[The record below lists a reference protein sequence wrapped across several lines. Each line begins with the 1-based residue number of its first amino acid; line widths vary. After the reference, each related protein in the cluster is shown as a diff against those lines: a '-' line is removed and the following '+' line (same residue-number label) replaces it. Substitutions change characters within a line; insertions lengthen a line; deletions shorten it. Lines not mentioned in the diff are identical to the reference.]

1 MGKKNPLAEI
11 AVIRLN
17 NVLEKFRESED
28 EVVHKACQ
36 KMGMKSKS
44 KGRGSQRCVS
54 VYKIKEKASSM
65 TEKNPTNVSFS
76 EGTKLVLQ
84 DLFTY
89 YPPDDGELEEKVI
102 GKYSGK
108 SAKIRRKKDDIFS
121 KPLMN
126 AAEIAKKVK
135 TLASKREKH
144 PNMRQID
151 EERSK
156 LPISGFRDAI
166 TSAVECHQII
176 LISGETGCGK
186 TTQVP
191 QFLLD
196 YMWGKGE
203 ACKIL
208 CTQPRRISATSV
220 AERIAN
226 ERGESVG
233 ENVGYKIRLESK
245 GGRHSS
251 IVFCT
256 NGVLLRVLVA
266 NSRSKREDISDM
278 THIIM
283 DEIHERDCFCDFM
296 LAIIRD
302 ILPSYPHLRVV
313 LMSATLDSERFSQY
327 FGGCPIIRV
336 PGFTYPVRS
345 FYLEDVLS
353 ILKSTDDNHLISA
366 NASDQ
371 DEDPELTEEDKIA
384 LDEAINLAWSSDD
397 FDPLLDLISVEGGSK
412 VHNYQHSLTGL
423 TPLMVFAGKGRVEEV
438 CMLLSFGVDCS
449 LISKDRK
456 SALDWAEQ
464 ENQQEAAEIIK
475 NHIESSQKNIGGQ
488 HLLEKYIA
496 SGNPEIIDVVLIEQ
510 LLRKICIGSNEGAIL
525 VFLPGWE
532 DINRMKEKLL
542 ANPFFKDS
550 SRFIIIPLHSMV
562 PSADQKKVFNRPPLG
577 CRKIVLSTNV
587 AESSVT
593 IDDVVYVIDSG
604 RMKEKNYDPYNNVS
618 TLQSSWVSKANA
630 KQREGRAGRCQ
641 PGICYHLYSKLR
653 AASML
658 DFQVPEIKR
667 MPIEELCL
675 QVKLLDPACKVEDF
689 LRKTL
694 DPPVSE
700 TVHNALRVLQDIGAF
715 TQDEELTELG
725 EKLGYLPVHPLT
737 CRMLFFAILM
747 NCLDPALTLACASDF
762 KDPFVLPMRP
772 NEKQKAA
779 AARHELASLY
789 GGQSDQLALIAA
801 FECWKN
807 AKRKGLERR
816 FCSQYFVSSS
826 TMNLLFGMRKQLQG
840 ELIRHGFIPDDVSSC
855 SLNANHPGI
864 LHAVLVAGLYPMVG
878 RILPVKQGKRLII
891 EAANGSKVRLH
902 TRSVNSKLVPKKP
915 EDCPLIM
922 YDEITRGDGGMFI
935 RNCTVVGP
943 FPLLFLA
950 TEIAVAPIKGIV
962 YDEDEDDDGADG
974 DGDDDDGSDD
984 GDGDACNTDG
994 DEKLAVSKSGGK
1006 EDKVMSSP
1014 DNSVM
1019 VVVDRWLSFRSTA
1032 LDVAQIYCL
1041 RERLL
1046 AAILFKVMHPHEVLP
1061 PVLGASVY
1069 AIAWILSYD
1078 GLSGIPTP
1086 AESVDSLTSRVRSTD
1101 INKSMPVMKDTG
1113 PNPSRFLLSLL
1124 NRSPFSCSSFQ
1135 KGVKGPA
1142 VGAVTNGVE
1151 SMSYNQQA
1159 PVMSAGM
1166 SLYQAALQDPT
1177 SVASGSG
1184 ASKSQGSGDD
1194 SCKRQRGKRSI
1205 S

>member
-1 MGKKNPLAEI
+1 MGKKKNSLYETS
-11 AVIRLN
+11 VIRLTKI
-17 NVLEKFRESED
+17 LEKFKDAED
-28 EVVHKACQ
+28 EAYTFGSNLSNKERAFVHQ
-36 KMGMKSKS
+36 ESRKMGFKSKS
-44 KGRGSQRCVS
+44 KGHGSQRRIS
-54 VYKIKEKASSM
+54 IYKIKEKGCGMS
-65 TEKNPTNVSFS
+65 ENNLTNVAFS
-76 EGTKLVLQ
+76 EGTKVLLQ
-84 DLFTY
+84 DLFTN
-89 YPPDDGELEEKVI
+89 YPPDKRELVKKVI
-102 GKYSGK
+102 EKYSGK
-108 SAKIRRKKDDIFS
+108 TAKIRRKKDDIFL
-121 KPLMN
+121 KPLMSV
-126 AAEIAKKVK
+126 AEIAEKVK
-135 TLASKREKH
+135 RLASKREKN
-144 PNMRQID
+144 PNLRQIN

-156 LPISGFRDAI
+156 LPIAGFGDAI
-166 TSAVECHQII
+166 TSAVESHQVI

-196 YMWGKGE
+196 YMWGRGE

-220 AERIAN
+220 SERIAY
-226 ERGESVG
+226 ERGESIG

-245 GGRHSS
+245 GGRQSS

-256 NGVLLRVLVA
+256 NGVLLRVLVS

-278 THIIM
+278 THIIV

-302 ILPSYPHLRVV
+302 ILPLYPHLRLV

-327 FGGCPIIRV
+327 FGGCPIIHV
-336 PGFTYPVRS
+336 PGFTFPVKS

-353 ILKSTDDNHLISA
+353 ILKSADDNHLISA
-366 NASDQ
+366 NASAQ

-384 LDEAINLAWSSDD
+384 LDEAINLAWSSDE
-397 FDPLLDLISVEGGSK
+397 FDPLLDLVSVEGGSK

-438 CMLLSFGVDCS
+438 CMLLSYGVDCD
-449 LISKDRK
+449 LISKDGK
-456 SALDWAEQ
+456 SALDWAEL

-475 NHIESSQKNIGGQ
+475 KHIESFQDNDGGQ
-488 HLLEKYIA
+488 QLLDKYIA
-496 SGNPEIIDVVLIEQ
+496 SGNPEIIDNVLIEQ
-510 LLRKICIGSNEGAIL
+510 LLRKICIDSNEGAIL

-532 DINRMKEKLL
+532 DINRIREKLL
-542 ANPFFKDS
+542 ANPFFRDP

-562 PSADQKKVFNRPPLG
+562 PYADQKKVFNRPPLG

-587 AESSVT
+587 AESSIT

-604 RMKEKNYDPYNNVS
+604 RMKEKSYDPHKNVS

-641 PGICYHLYSKLR
+641 PGICYHLFSKLR
-653 AASML
+653 AASMP
-658 DFQVPEIKR
+658 DFQIPEIKR

-675 QVKLLDPACKVEDF
+675 QVKLLDPDCKVEDF
-689 LRKTL
+689 LQKTL

-700 TVHNALRVLQDIGAF
+700 AVHNAVRVLQDIGAF

-737 CRMLFFAILM
+737 CKMLFFAILM

-772 NEKQKAA
+772 NERQKAA
-779 AARHELASLY
+779 AARHELAALY

-807 AKRKGLERR
+807 AKTKGVEGR

-855 SLNANHPGI
+855 SLNAKHRGI

-878 RILPVKQGKRLII
+878 RILPPKQGKRMII
-891 EAANGSKVRLH
+891 EASNGSKVRLN
-902 TRSVNSKLVPKKP
+902 TRSINSKLSTKQLV
-915 EDCPLIM
+915 ECPLII
-922 YDEITRGDGGMFI
+922 YDEITRGDGGMYI
-935 RNCTVVGP
+935 RNCTVIGP
-943 FPLLFLA
+943 LPLLFLA
-950 TEIAVAPIKGIV
+950 AEIAVAPIKGNV
-962 YDEDEDDDGADG
+962 YGEDD

-984 GDGDACNTDG
+984 VDACDTDG
-994 DEKLAVSKSGGK
+994 DEKSVVNKSGGK
-1006 EDKVMSSP
+1006 EENVMSSP

-1019 VVVDRWLSFRSTA
+1019 VVVDRWLPFRSTA
-1032 LDVAQIYCL
+1032 LDAAHIYCL
-1041 RERLL
+1041 RERLSE
-1046 AAILFKVMHPHEVLP
+1046 AILFKVMHPGEVLP
-1061 PVLGASVY
+1061 PALGASVY
-1069 AIAWILSYD
+1069 AIACSLSYD
-1078 GLSGIPTP
+1078 GLSGIPEQ

-1101 INKSMPVMKDTG
+1101 INKRMPWTEDKS
-1113 PNPSRFLLSLL
+1113 PNPSKFLLSLV
-1124 NRSPFSCSSFQ
+1124 NQSPDRTCFE
-1135 KGVKGPA
+1135 KAAKVPA
-1142 VGAVTNGVE
+1142 VE
-1151 SMSYNQQA
+1151 PLSCKQQS
-1159 PVMSAGM
+1159 PVRPVGM
-1166 SLYQAALQDPT
+1166 SVEQDPI
-1177 SVASGSG
+1177 SVASSSG
-1184 ASKSQGSGDD
+1184 VSKLQGSGDD
-1194 SCKRQRGKRSI
+1194 SCKRQRGKRSMLRQ
-1205 S
+1205 

>member
-1 MGKKNPLAEI
+1 MGKKNSLDQTSI
-11 AVIRLN
+11 IRLTKI
-17 NVLEKFRESED
+17 LDKFKDAED
-28 EVVHKACQ
+28 EAYTFESNLSNKERAFVNKECL

-44 KGRGSQRCVS
+44 KGRGSKRHIS
-54 VYKIKEKASSM
+54 VYKIKDKGGDMSG
-65 TEKNPTNVSFS
+65 KNLTNVAFS
-76 EGTKLVLQ
+76 EGTKVILQ
-84 DLFTY
+84 NLFIN
-89 YPPDDGELEEKVI
+89 YPPEAGELEEKEI
-102 GKYSGK
+102 RKYSGK

-121 KPLMN
+121 KPLMSD
-126 AAEIAKKVK
+126 AEIGEKVK
-135 TLASKREKH
+135 KLASKREKYPH
-144 PNMRQID
+144 LRQIN

-156 LPISGFRDAI
+156 LPIAVFGDAI
-166 TSAVECHQII
+166 TSALESNQVI

-220 AERIAN
+220 SERIGY
-226 ERGESVG
+226 ERGESIG
-233 ENVGYKIRLESK
+233 DNIGYKIRLESK

-256 NGVLLRVLVA
+256 NGVLLRVLVSS
-266 NSRSKREDISDM
+266 SRSKREDISDM
-278 THIIM
+278 THIIV

-302 ILPSYPHLRVV
+302 ILPSYPHLRLV

-336 PGFTYPVRS
+336 PGFTHPVKS

-353 ILKSTDDNHLISA
+353 ILKSTYDNHLISP
-366 NASDQ
+366 NASSQ

-384 LDEAINLAWSSDD
+384 LDEAINLAWSSKE
-397 FDPLLDLISVEGGSK
+397 FDPLLDLVSVEGWSK

-438 CMLLSFGVDCS
+438 RMLLSLGVDCD
-449 LISKDRK
+449 LISKCGR
-456 SALDWAEQ
+456 SALDWAAQKDKQ
-464 ENQQEAAEIIK
+464 EVADIIK
-475 NHIESSQKNIGGQ
+475 EHIGSSQDNDGGQ
-488 HLLEKYIA
+488 QLLDKYIA
-496 SGNPEIIDVVLIEQ
+496 SGNPEIIDNALIEQ
-510 LLRKICIGSNEGAIL
+510 LLIKICIDSNEGAIL

-532 DINRMKEKLL
+532 DINKMRDKLL

-562 PSADQKKVFNRPPLG
+562 PYADQKKVFNRPPLG

-587 AESSVT
+587 AESSIT

-604 RMKEKNYDPYNNVS
+604 RMKEKSYDPYNNVS
-618 TLQSSWVSKANA
+618 TLQSSWVSKASA
-630 KQREGRAGRCQ
+630 KQRQGRAGRCQ

-675 QVKLLDPACKVEDF
+675 QVKLLDPDCKVEDF
-689 LRKTL
+689 LQKTL

-700 TVHNALRVLQDIGAF
+700 AVHNAVRVLQDIGAF

-762 KDPFVLPMRP
+762 KDPFLLPMRP
-772 NEKQKAA
+772 NERQKAT

-807 AKRKGLERR
+807 AKRQGLEED

-826 TMNLLFGMRKQLQG
+826 TMNMLSGMRIQLQG
-840 ELIRHGFIPDDVSSC
+840 ELVRHGFIPDNVSSC
-855 SLNANHPGI
+855 SLNANNRGI

-878 RILPVKQGKRLII
+878 RVLPPKQDKQMII
-891 EAANGSKVRLH
+891 EAANGSKVQLS
-902 TRSVNSKLVPKKP
+902 TRSVNSKLSPRQP
-915 EDCPLIM
+915 DEWPLII
-922 YDEITRGDGGMFI
+922 YDEITRGDRGMYI
-935 RNCTVVGP
+935 RNCTVIGP
-943 FPLLFLA
+943 LPLLFLA
-950 TEIAVAPIKGIV
+950 TEIAVAPIEGNV
-962 YDEDEDDDGADG
+962 YGEDDGDDGNDDDGR
-974 DGDDDDGSDD
+974 DDV
-984 GDGDACNTDG
+984 DACHTVG
-994 DEKLAVSKSGGK
+994 DEKLVANEYGEK
-1006 EDKVMSSP
+1006 EENVMSSP
-1014 DNSVM
+1014 NDSIM

-1032 LDVAQIYCL
+1032 LDAAQIYCL
-1041 RERLL
+1041 RDRLSE
-1046 AAILFKVMHPHEVLP
+1046 AILFKVMHPGEVLP
-1061 PVLGASVY
+1061 PAVGASVY
-1069 AIAWILSYD
+1069 AIACILSYD
-1078 GLSGIPTP
+1078 GLSGIPG
-1086 AESVDSLTSRVRSTD
+1086 SVDLLTSKVCSTV
-1101 INKSMPVMKDTG
+1101 INKP
-1113 PNPSRFLLSLL
+1113 
-1124 NRSPFSCSSFQ
+1124 
-1135 KGVKGPA
+1135 
-1142 VGAVTNGVE
+1142 
-1151 SMSYNQQA
+1151 MS
-1159 PVMSAGM
+1159 
-1166 SLYQAALQDPT
+1166 
-1177 SVASGSG
+1177 
-1184 ASKSQGSGDD
+1184 
-1194 SCKRQRGKRSI
+1194 
-1205 S
+1205 